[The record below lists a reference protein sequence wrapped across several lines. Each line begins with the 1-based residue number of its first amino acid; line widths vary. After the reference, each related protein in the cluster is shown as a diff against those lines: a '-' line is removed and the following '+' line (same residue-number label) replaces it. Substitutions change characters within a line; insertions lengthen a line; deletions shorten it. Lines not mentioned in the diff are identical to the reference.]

1 MLRQKMQ
8 NKQHNYEE
16 EKQKK
21 EKEVKQKEEEEKN
34 NKVEGLMLYNFKNHY
49 KATVVK
55 IVWYW

>member
-1 MLRQKMQ
+1 MLRPKMQ

-21 EKEVKQKEEEEKN
+21 EKEEVKQKEEEKN
-34 NKVEGLMLYNFKNHY
+34 NKVEGLMLYNFKNQY
-49 KATVVK
+49 QATVVK